1 MKKDTPKYVWGLG
14 VLTGC
19 LFAVSSPLQA
29 QNATGV
35 TDREILIGSCSALE
49 GPSHF
54 LGTETVTGAKA
65 YFAMINDAGG
75 VDGRKLKLITY
86 DDSYDPAKTEACFN
100 RLMEQNV
107 FALSSFVGTPTT
119 LQYLPTP
126 QPTHHPLL

>member
-1 MKKDTPKYVWGLG
+1 MKKDTPKYVLGLG
-14 VLTGC
+14 VFLGC

-29 QNATGV
+29 QSTTGV
-35 TDREILIGSCSALE
+35 TDKEILIGSCSALE

-75 VDGRKLKLITY
+75 VDGRKLKLISY

-100 RLMEQNV
+100 RQQDSTGGAFHRSADAV
-107 FALSSFVGTPTT
+107 RAAA
-119 LQYLPTP
+119 
-126 QPTHHPLL
+126 PLDRERSRVLF